1 MSTVYGALDERLDR
15 EVAVKVMSS
24 ALSTDPAFAD
34 RFAREARIAARLS
47 HPNAVSV
54 YDQGTDDGHVFLV
67 MELVRGR
74 NLRDLLRE
82 RGDLSPAAAVSIMEP
97 ILGALAAA
105 HRAGLVHRDIKP
117 ENILLADDGVVK
129 VADFGLARAVEADE
143 NSTQAGLMMG
153 TVAYCSPEQISRG
166 AADPRSDVYSAG
178 VMFFELLTGSAPY
191 VGDTAMAVA
200 YQHVNSDVPAPSSR
214 RPGLPPQLDKVIL
227 RATCRERM
235 GRPADASAFLAELH
249 DMRVELGLQM
259 VAVPP
264 RPSSI
269 DQTALMAP
277 LGPLLSETNPS
288 AVPFI
293 SATTDCAADA
303 LTGPIGSVA
312 RLDAEHHTT
321 ISARPTGIGPRP
333 PASEDSTTQLSKSPQ
348 RQEHLKRSRRRAAI
362 VIVLIL
368 LIGFGTGYG
377 AWWVVVGRY
386 HEVPNLVGQ
395 AQSAATSLLIGSG
408 LAVNPSVDHQFS
420 EQVSVGNVVATRPRA
435 HSHVLGDK
443 SVQLVLSKG
452 PERYTIPPLAGRSL
466 SDARS
471 ALRTFPVRVV
481 TRQIPHDSV
490 PAGQVIGTKPPQASS
505 VKRDSVI
512 TVSVSTGPPIIAVPD
527 VTNKPSEVAEEALT
541 HAGFAMTSTEAFS
554 DTVASGSVI
563 SQSPTGTAEARKASA
578 VAVVLSKGPELVQV
592 PDIARG
598 TPLGQARATLK
609 AAGFTV
615 KVAPLAGAVI
625 FGAVWSL
632 VPSGGSQLPKG
643 SEVTL
648 KIV

>member
-54 YDQGTDDGHVFLV
+54 YDQGTDAGHVFLV

-74 NLRDLLRE
+74 TLRDLLRE
-82 RGDLSPAAAVSIMEP
+82 RGNLSPAAAVSIMEP

-129 VADFGLARAVEADE
+129 VADFGLARAIETDE
-143 NSTQAGLMMG
+143 NSTRTGLMMG

-166 AADPRSDVYSAG
+166 SADPRSDVYSAG

-191 VGDTAMAVA
+191 IGDTAMAVA
-200 YQHVNSDVPAPSSR
+200 YQHVNSEVPAPSSR
-214 RPGLPPQLDKVIL
+214 RPGLPSQLDEVVL
-227 RATCRERM
+227 RATCREPT
-235 GRPADASAFLAELH
+235 GRPADAGGFLAELH
-249 DMRVELGLQM
+249 DMRVELALPV
-259 VAVPP
+259 VAVPR

-269 DQTALMAP
+269 DQTTLMAP
-277 LGPLLSETNPS
+277 LGPLLNAASPS
-288 AVPFI
+288 SGPFMP
-293 SATTDCAADA
+293 TDPDGAADA
-303 LTGPIGSVA
+303 PTGPIGSVVGLDAVHHTIVSA
-312 RLDAEHHTT
+312 RLAGFD
-321 ISARPTGIGPRP
+321 PRP
-333 PASEDSTTQLSKSPQ
+333 PNPEDATAQLNTPP
-348 RQEHLKRSRRRAAI
+348 RREEHRKQSRWRAAI

-377 AWWVVVGRY
+377 AWWLVAGRY

-395 AQSAATSLLIGSG
+395 AQSAATSLLKGSG
-408 LAVNPSVDHQFS
+408 LAVNPSIDHQFS
-420 EQVSVGNVVATRPRA
+420 EQVSAGNVVATRPGA
-435 HSHVLGDK
+435 HSHILGDK

-452 PERYTIPPLAGRSL
+452 PERFTIPPLDGRSL
-466 SDARS
+466 SDAKS
-471 ALRTFPVRVV
+471 ALKAFPVRVV
-481 TRQIPHDSV
+481 TRQSPHDSL
-490 PAGQVIGTKPPQASS
+490 PAGQVIGTQPPEASR

-512 TVSVSTGPPIIAVPD
+512 TVSVSTGPPIIPVPD
-527 VTNKPSEVAEEALT
+527 VTNKPSADAEQALT
-541 HAGFAMTSTEAFS
+541 DAGFAMTSTEAFS
-554 DTVASGSVI
+554 DSVTSGSVI
-563 SQSPTGTAEARKASA
+563 SQSPTGTAEARKAST
-578 VAVVLSKGPELVQV
+578 VAVVLSKGPELVKV

-598 TPLGQARATLK
+598 TPLAQARATLT
-609 AAGFTV
+609 AAGFKV
-615 KVAPLAGAVI
+615 KVSRLAGAVV

-648 KIV
+648 RIV